1 MTKETEV
8 IPAPEPIKVSSERE
22 EVETEIVETVELA
35 PADIEDVINDQDDP
49 RAEIY
54 KRHGEK
60 RITEIEASAEQFSGE
75 NTEINTENDE
85 LPVETDDSGDI
96 IKPTHD
102 QSATSQDVEMVNV
115 KIRGDVRSVPKS
127 KVDAQGGVENYQIR
141 IAAQEQMEQNAHERA
156 ANEARTL
163 SLDARERQQAE
174 RTAAIP
180 AMDSQTGQDPDRS
193 TQLDGQNL
201 EEMARQYQEAVY
213 DDAEGAPSILAN
225 MVKTAAQTG
234 QQTFDEV
241 KFRKQVKEDVLAD
254 QRQAKIVKAS
264 HELIKAHPELNQRD
278 VAFDPRMYSAIDSET
293 NVVEREHVD
302 WEPSEVVQEAYK
314 RIQKWKGLPQP
325 ETMSEKQAQK
335 REMNRPRVGSQR
347 FQPPPPAPRA
357 SNSDYVAA
365 TRKARGQEI

>member
-8 IPAPEPIKVSSERE
+8 IVAPQPVKVSSERE
-22 EVETEIVETVELA
+22 EGETEIVETVEMA
-35 PADIEDVINDQDDP
+35 PADIEDVINEQDDP

-60 RITEIEASAEQFSGE
+60 RVTEIEASAEQFSGE
-75 NTEINTENDE
+75 NTENDE
-85 LPVETDDSGDI
+85 LPIETDDSGDI

-102 QSATSQDVEMVNV
+102 QSATPQGVEMVNV

-225 MVKTAAQTG
+225 MVKTAAQAG
-234 QQTFDEV
+234 NKAFDEV
-241 KFRKQVKEDVLAD
+241 KFRKQVKEDVLGE
-254 QRQAKIVKAS
+254 QRQAKVVKAS
-264 HELIKAHPELNQRD
+264 LALIKAHPELNQRD
-278 VAFDPRMYSAIDSET
+278 VAFDPRMYNAIDTET
-293 NVVEREHVD
+293 TVVQREHAD
-302 WEPSEVVQEAYK
+302 WEPDEVVQEAYN
-314 RIQKWKGLPQP
+314 RIQKWKGMPQP
-325 ETMSEKQAQK
+325 ETMSVKQAQK
-335 REMNRPRVGSQR
+335 REMSRPRVGSQR
-347 FQPPPPAPRA
+347 YTPPPPPPRA
-357 SNSDYVAA
+357 TNSDYVAA
-365 TRKARGQEI
+365 TRKARGQET